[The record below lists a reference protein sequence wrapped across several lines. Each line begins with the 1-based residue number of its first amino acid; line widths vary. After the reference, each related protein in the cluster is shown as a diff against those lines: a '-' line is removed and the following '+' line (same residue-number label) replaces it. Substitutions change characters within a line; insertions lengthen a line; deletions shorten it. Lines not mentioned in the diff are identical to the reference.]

1 MNPLSSVNKRFYEM
15 AKKEKEVVVDEVWTE
30 ARIGEFLDV
39 KPAANVEADFHAL
52 MKAYQQMRADDFE
65 KFVDMFVAQG
75 RNVDSRGPDG
85 RSVASIMREHVKSA
99 DYVAILERHG
109 AQ

>member
-1 MNPLSSVNKRFYEM
+1 M

-39 KPAANVEADFHAL
+39 IPAENVEADFHAL
-52 MKAYQQMRADDFE
+52 MKAYQQMRADDFA

-75 RNVDSRGPDG
+75 RNVNARNPQG
-85 RSVASIMREHVKSA
+85 RTALSFMRDHVKSA
-99 DYVAILERHG
+99 EYAAILEQRG
-109 AQ
+109 AE

>member
-1 MNPLSSVNKRFYEM
+1 M

-30 ARIGEFLDV
+30 ARISEFLDV
-39 KPAANVEADFHAL
+39 KPAESVEADYHAL

-75 RNVDSRGPDG
+75 RNVNARNPEG
-85 RSVASIMREHVKSA
+85 RTAISFMREHVKSA
-99 DYVAILERHG
+99 AYVEILQRNG
-109 AQ
+109 AE